1 MAMRTLPLVYLALP
15 LSGCQFSCAFKSANF
30 QSSAVQA
37 SLRRHDSCVVRL
49 ASEDDSS
56 SQIRSTVDVDSV
68 EKRFTAAS
76 AEKSEILITPGEQ
89 TVQDDTVSSKAVT
102 SSVNDRLMSE
112 IQASVDKEKY
122 GSGKTR
128 EYFKEF
134 RSQKSE
140 EERQRSIEEAR
151 DLNGVNPLVC
161 IGGAAF
167 AWACAGVLWF
177 FTTYLGALF
186 ASHPFETDVYFIQRL
201 TQVFRNVVMGLSSL
215 ASGFFGV
222 VGVGIFLLG
231 VRVGYG
237 VMTGELDPTPIK
249 KSKSDEIVMPDV
261 WALMTGKT
269 NRRGKR

>member
-1 MAMRTLPLVYLALP
+1 MAHATAKFISSMIPTYVDFWRRPGNRSERRNCLNFRYFQLPL
-15 LSGCQFSCAFKSANF
+15 
-30 QSSAVQA
+30 QSDRTSHNITGYEDSSVVQA

-49 ASEDDSS
+49 ASEDDNS
-56 SQIRSTVDVDSV
+56 SQKTSTVDSV

-89 TVQDDTVSSKAVT
+89 TSKDDAIPSKAIT

-151 DLNGVNPLVC
+151 DLNGVNPL
-161 IGGAAF
+161 
-167 AWACAGVLWF
+167 
-177 FTTYLGALF
+177 
-186 ASHPFETDVYFIQRL
+186 
-201 TQVFRNVVMGLSSL
+201 
-215 ASGFFGV
+215 
-222 VGVGIFLLG
+222 
-231 VRVGYG
+231 
-237 VMTGELDPTPIK
+237 
-249 KSKSDEIVMPDV
+249 
-261 WALMTGKT
+261 
-269 NRRGKR
+269 